1 MSKKVLN
8 TKSIEAIKLEP
19 AQKELDVYD
28 AQQSNLVLR
37 VRPAKQGSYSYAWL
51 FRYSKAGRRRKINL
65 GAYPAVSVA
74 AAREAARRHLE
85 QLELGIDPR
94 AAALVAKATFTPKTV
109 GELFDFWFEEKIK
122 NKRKEKSVN
131 HCAQIFRDHIFEEK
145 AFIDFPLS
153 QLKPKV
159 IEKLIDKINEKGKK
173 RTTALAIQLMKL
185 MFRWATF
192 HEYIE
197 RDPIYEYSSKDW
209 VKLYSRDRYLK
220 ESELILLFKGMR
232 QARIDPQFIHAIS
245 LILATSNRS
254 TETVLIEK
262 RHIHLND
269 GYLIIPKDNQK
280 ETNAK
285 PRDHIVFLSDFAKKH
300 IKSLLSLSGDSRY
313 LIPNL
318 RSKNNFSDKPINSK
332 TLMQQLA
339 RHDGESN
346 QAVSGFIKMPFGK
359 ITIHDLRRTGS
370 TILSEL
376 NFNPYVITLMQN
388 HKISDKIISTYQAGK
403 LLQLRK
409 EATNL
414 LGEVLEKCEAQA
426 LHELRTQPHEYR
438 VPWSRNSSES
448 ERIILS
454 DCA

>member
-19 AQKELDVYD
+19 TQKELDVYD

-37 VRPAKQGSYSYAWL
+37 VRPARQGSYSYAWL
-51 FRYSKAGRRRKINL
+51 FRYSKAGQRHKISL
-65 GAYPAVSVA
+65 GAYPLVSVA

-85 QLELGIDPR
+85 QLALGINPK
-94 AAALVAKATFTPKTV
+94 ATALVEKATFTPKTV
-109 GELFDFWFEEKIK
+109 GELFSFWFEEKIK
-122 NKRKEKSVN
+122 NRRREKSAN
-131 HCAQIFRDHIFEEK
+131 HCAQVFRDHIFEEK
-145 AFIDFPLS
+145 EFFNFPLS

-159 IEKLIDKINEKGKK
+159 IEKIIDKIHRKGKK

-185 MFRWATF
+185 MFGWATF

-197 RDPIYEYSSKDW
+197 RDPIYKYHQKDW
-209 VKLYSRDRYLK
+209 VKLSSRDRYLGDV
-220 ESELILLFKGMR
+220 ELILLFKGMR
-232 QARIDPQFIHAIS
+232 QARVDSQLIHVIS

-262 RHIHLND
+262 RHIHLEE
-269 GYLIIPKDNQK
+269 GYLIIPKENQK
-280 ETNAK
+280 ETKAT

-300 IKSLLSLSGDSRY
+300 IKELLLLSGDSRY
-313 LIPNL
+313 LIPHL
-318 RSKNNFSDKPINSK
+318 RSKNNFSDKPISSK

-346 QAVSGFIKMPFGK
+346 QAVSGFMKMPFGK

-376 NFNPYVITLMQN
+376 NVNPYVITLMQN

-426 LHELRTQPHEYR
+426 LHELRTQPHDYR
-438 VPWSRNSSES
+438 VPWSRNSSATEKL
-448 ERIILS
+448 IL
-454 DCA
+454 AEPA